1 MMDVLAVP
9 LGELISAVGRSVAG
23 AQQTMD
29 ERFIEHF
36 SAIYDQSVAAFE
48 PLRAIG
54 YQPTWYQIPEATAEI
69 ALAITVGGPQ
79 VDAASS
85 VSRRRDLYGAP
96 VDAGY
101 QSRFNYRLKTAS
113 SLKFRIVPVPPP
125 EAATRLPSPDLG
137 SEPDPRAPGA

>member
-9 LGELISAVGRSVAG
+9 LGELISAIGRSVAG

-69 ALAITVGGPQ
+69 ALAITVGEAR
-79 VDAASS
+79 VATAASAPY
-85 VSRRRDLYGAP
+85 RRDLRAAP

-101 QSRFNYRLKTAS
+101 QSRFNYRLTAAS
-113 SLKFRIVPVPPP
+113 WLKFRIVPVPPP
-125 EAATRLPSPDLG
+125 AAAAQP
-137 SEPDPRAPGA
+137 EPREP